1 MEDRKA
7 TILEAL
13 DTLRKKEL
21 AEKEPFKA
29 KAYKT
34 AIEHL
39 SALPT
44 IKSMTDVRGVKGI
57 GEKIH
62 AKLEEIFATGSL
74 KAAEAAKETVAASEE
89 LLHCYG
95 IGPTKVKELRAHGIT
110 TVTQLRTA
118 IKTTPGLLTTAQ
130 TLGLEHYESIL
141 LRIPRAEMDQHAE
154 FLHTAIAPFQKGKV
168 VRRADLVGSYRRGA
182 ATSGDID
189 MLLEGEDP
197 TILMDLIHDLRIKK
211 YIVGILA
218 HGAKKVMAIV
228 KLPHYHHARRLDL
241 LLTPYTE
248 YPFALTYFTGSDKFN
263 IEMRKQAIS
272 INLTLNEHSLTT
284 KAGIPVHGIATEK
297 DLFKA
302 LKIEWKEPFE
312 RS

>member
-1 MEDRKA
+1 MEDYKA
-7 TILEAL
+7 TIIEAL

-34 AIEHL
+34 AIDHL
-39 SALPT
+39 SALPS
-44 IKSMTDVRGVKGI
+44 IKSMDDVRGIKGI

-95 IGPTKVKELRAHGIT
+95 IGPMKVKELRAHGIT
-110 TVTQLRTA
+110 TVAQLRTA
-118 IKTTPGLLTTAQ
+118 IKTNPGLLTTGQ
-130 TLGLEHYESIL
+130 TLGLMHYESIL

-154 FLHTAIAPFQKGKV
+154 FLHAAIAPFQKGKV

-272 INLTLNEHSLTT
+272 LNLTLNEHSLTT

-302 LKIEWKEPFE
+302 LKMEWKEPFE